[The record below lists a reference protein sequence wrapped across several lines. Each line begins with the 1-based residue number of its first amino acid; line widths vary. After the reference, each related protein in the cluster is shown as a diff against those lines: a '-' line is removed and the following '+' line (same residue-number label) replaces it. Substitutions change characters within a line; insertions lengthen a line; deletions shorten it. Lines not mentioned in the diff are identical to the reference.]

1 MIQVMV
7 TLAFSC
13 TFAVVTY
20 LVTSNR
26 PSSRNPPVFCRP
38 PLLILDSGRSS
49 RFHFLLG
56 AVHTNP
62 GILKTA
68 YFVTRIGMHGFLS
81 HSRERFENQTGLVSE
96 FTGFVWTEGAIGTIN
111 K

>member
-7 TLAFSC
+7 TLA
-13 TFAVVTY
+13 
-20 LVTSNR
+20 SNR

-81 HSRERFENQTGLVSE
+81 HSWERFENQTVLTSA

>member
-20 LVTSNR
+20 LVTSNP

-38 PLLILDSGRSS
+38 PPLRLDSGRSS

-56 AVHTNP
+56 TVHMNP

-68 YFVTRIGMHGFLS
+68 YFVTRIRMDGFRS
-81 HSRERFENQTGLVSE
+81 HYRERFEKETVLVSG
-96 FTGFVWTEGAIGTIN
+96 FTGFMWTEGSFV
-111 K
+111 